1 MNIALGSFLNNLTKQ
16 GSIDLHVH
24 STASDG
30 SFSPEEVFILA
41 KENQLNCL
49 ALTDHD
55 TNEGV
60 LELMDN
66 HISLDQ
72 YMQDQQMNLW
82 KLSKQ
87 IESQNL
93 LKSPLIIPGIELNVE
108 FEKQNVHLLAYFSG
122 YQIKN
127 LNNFL
132 KLQRKNRFVRNK
144 KMINKLHELNIP
156 IPSNTLDPTFSEPV
170 PGRVKTAKWLVKND
184 YVNSIQEAFDFYLGD
199 NKAAYVPREKV
210 KIEEALQV
218 IDEANGFPVIAHPHQ
233 YGWCQSQE
241 LLNQKIQHLL
251 KITQLGIEVFH
262 SDASL
267 EQQILLWQC
276 AEENN
281 LFFTAGSDFH
291 GANKEGHDMYTAS
304 DSPFNHYG
312 KK

>member
-66 HISLDQ
+66 HVSLDQ

-127 LNNFL
+127 LKSFL
-132 KLQRKNRFVRNK
+132 KLQRKNRFERNK
-144 KMINKLHELNIP
+144 KMINKLQELNIL

-267 EQQILLWQC
+267 EQQNLLWQC